1 MTRGRWAFL
10 LLALSSGSLR
20 AQTADDSLMMRRNDF
35 CTGFTYQHDAWDQ
48 YWEGSL
54 KRGNGNGNIGTLTRQ
69 DVSWMGIYGVTSRL
83 NVIAMLPY
91 VWTHASQGV
100 LLGMKGVQDLTVA
113 VKYNVLDTPFTRSG
127 SLRTFVV
134 ASAGAPV
141 GDYTPDFLPLSI
153 GSSSRSLAGRLTL
166 HFQARPGW
174 FVRGTGAYTWRGN
187 VKLDRPAYYTN
198 GQLFLSD
205 QVAMP
210 DVFDYTASVGYL
222 DRRLHAPVY
231 FTQQYTRGGGDIRR
245 QDMPFVSNRMNFS
258 KIGAFAQ
265 YWLPSSRNL
274 SVRLEANRTLTGRNV
289 GQSTT
294 LTAGLFYIF
303 HF

>member
-1 MTRGRWAFL
+1 MPI
-10 LLALSSGSLR
+10 
-20 AQTADDSLMMRRNDF
+20 Q
-35 CTGFTYQHDAWDQ
+35 
-48 YWEGSL
+48 
-54 KRGNGNGNIGTLTRQ
+54 
-69 DVSWMGIYGVTSRL
+69 
-83 NVIAMLPY
+83 LPY
-91 VWTHASQGV
+91 VWRHTSQGV

-113 VKYNVLDTPFTRSG
+113 VKYNVVDTPFTRHG
-127 SLRTFVV
+127 SLRTFAVV
-134 ASAGAPV
+134 SAGAPI

-198 GQLFLSD
+198 GQLFFSNE
-205 QVAMP
+205 VAMP
-210 DVFDYTASVGYL
+210 DVFDYTASAGYL

-274 SVRLEANRTLTGRNV
+274 SVRLEANRTLKGRNV

-294 LTAGLFYIF
+294 LTAGVFYIF